1 MTGFAYPEVLV
12 ETVALHRQRRIDEA
26 EDLFDRYLPI
36 LRHEQQ
42 PGFGLAVR
50 KYLLMR
56 RGAIASATT
65 RAPGPRL
72 SAIDIAEVER
82 LMTRLERRL

>member
-12 ETVALHRQRRIDEA
+12 ETVALHRQGRIDEA

-50 KYLLMR
+50 KYVLMR
-56 RGAIASATT
+56 RRAIASATNQGA
-65 RAPGPRL
+65 RA
-72 SAIDIAEVER
+72 ETFVER
-82 LMTRLERRL
+82 FMTRLERRL